1 MTWLAKV
8 KQNSEGET
16 KNTRTRKES
25 SVQNDKIEPKRPK
38 KKTASEE
45 KDIGA
50 VVSAAAK
57 AVDKSDSK
65 KVAVRKLHPVED
77 EHSDPSKWLG
87 DEDIPLKPKKP
98 KKSKTEAGRE
108 KQMVS
113 LAVDL
118 AEQQLRDGTA
128 SAQVI
133 THFLKLGTEKEKL
146 EREILA
152 VQKELITEKTKALK
166 SMKQMEDLYTQ
177 ALEAMKHYSRNDEE

>member
-16 KNTRTRKES
+16 KNTRTKKAS
-25 SVQNDKIEPKRPK
+25 AIQNDKVEQ
-38 KKTASEE
+38 E
-45 KDIGA
+45 KDIGS

-57 AVDKSDSK
+57 SVNKSK
-65 KVAVRKLHPVED
+65 RKD
-77 EHSDPSKWLG
+77 EHNEPSRWLPQ
-87 DEDIPLKPKKP
+87 EDIPSKPKKP
-98 KKSKTEAGRE
+98 KTEKGRE
-108 KQMVS
+108 KQMVA

-133 THFLKLGTEKEKL
+133 THYLKLATEKEKL

-166 SMKQMEDLYTQ
+166 SMKQMEDLYTK
-177 ALEAMKHYSRNDEE
+177 AIEAMKHYSGNDEE